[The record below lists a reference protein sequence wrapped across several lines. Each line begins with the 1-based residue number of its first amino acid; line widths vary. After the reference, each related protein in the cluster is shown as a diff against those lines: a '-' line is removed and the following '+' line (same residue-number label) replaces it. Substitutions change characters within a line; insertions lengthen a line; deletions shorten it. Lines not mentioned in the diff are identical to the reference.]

1 MGELSEAVKLMKA
14 EYAVR
19 AIDEHKMD
27 YGIIFCRTKVDC
39 DNLEQY
45 LNKMGG
51 GKNSNQKYSCTVL
64 HGDRKPDEKSNYVH
78 RIGRVGRAERMGLAI
93 SLVATVPE
101 KVWYHGQWCPPR
113 GNNCPNPRLTHQKG

>member
-1 MGELSEAVKLMKA
+1 
-14 EYAVR
+14 
-19 AIDEHKMD
+19 MD

-64 HGDRKPDEKSNYVH
+64 HGDRKPHERKANLEMFKQMDCSMKNIYLNVH
-78 RIGRVGRAERMGLAI
+78 
-93 SLVATVPE
+93 
-101 KVWYHGQWCPPR
+101 KVMKDFNSRNDFLWVM
-113 GNNCPNPRLTHQKG
+113 

>member
-1 MGELSEAVKLMKA
+1 MKA

-39 DNLEQY
+39 DNMEQY
-45 LNKMGG
+45 LNKIGG

-64 HGDRKPDEKSNYVH
+64 HGDRKPHERKANLEMFKQMEVKFLICTDVAARGIDIKGLPFMLNVTLPDEKSNYVH
-78 RIGRVGRAERMGLAI
+78 RYCVEC
-93 SLVATVPE
+93 V
-101 KVWYHGQWCPPR
+101 
-113 GNNCPNPRLTHQKG
+113 